1 MENTRLP
8 SMLNII
14 AGIWLII
21 APFIL
26 GYANI
31 AGALW
36 SDIIVGAAVIIFA
49 LVRSTGDPHT
59 TWASWANL
67 VLGIWL
73 IIAPF
78 AIGYSA
84 ISAAL
89 WNVIILGI
97 AVVVFALWS
106 GGSTVTTED
115 RFTQPT

>member
-1 MENTRLP
+1 MNNTKLP
-8 SMLNII
+8 SILNIL

-26 GYANI
+26 GYSSI
-31 AGALW
+31 TGALW
-36 SDIIVGAAVIIFA
+36 NDIIVGAAVLLFA
-49 LVRSTGDPHT
+49 IVRAVGDARAN
-59 TWASWANL
+59 WASWIDL
-67 VLGIWL
+67 LLGIWL

-89 WNVIILGI
+89 WNDIILGI